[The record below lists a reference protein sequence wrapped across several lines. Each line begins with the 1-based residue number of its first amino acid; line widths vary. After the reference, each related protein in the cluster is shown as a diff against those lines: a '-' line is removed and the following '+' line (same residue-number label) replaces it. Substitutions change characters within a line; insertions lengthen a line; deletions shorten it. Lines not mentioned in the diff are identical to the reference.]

1 VSEEAK
7 DQTVSEATAETT
19 DAPAADSVEQVE
31 PQEREQRR
39 GSRERRPDTRER
51 GSRDSGSQFLE
62 RVVTINR
69 VSKVVKGGRRFSFTA
84 LVVVGDGNGMVGV
97 GYGKAREVPLA
108 ISKGVEEAKKN
119 FFRVPRVGQT
129 IPHPVQGEAAAGVV
143 LLRPASEGTG
153 VIAGGP
159 VRAVLECAGIHDVLS
174 KSLGSSN
181 TLNIVHATVAAL
193 KMLEEP
199 RAVAARRGLDFDKVA
214 PARLI
219 RQEAEAAAA
228 AKGGE

>member
-1 VSEEAK
+1 MSEE
-7 DQTVSEATAETT
+7 TVETPEATETT
-19 DAPAADSVEQVE
+19 ESADAP
-31 PQEREQRR
+31 EREARR
-39 GSRERRPDTRER
+39 GSRERRPDARDR

-69 VSKVVKGGRRFSFTA
+69 VSKVVKGGRRFAFTA

-108 ISKGVEEAKKN
+108 ISKGVEDAKKN

-199 RAVAARRGLDFDKVA
+199 RAVAARRGLEFDHVA
-214 PARLI
+214 PARLV
-219 RQEAEAAAA
+219 RQEAEALAAK
-228 AKGGE
+228 KGGE

>member
-1 VSEEAK
+1 M
-7 DQTVSEATAETT
+7 SEATAEATP
-19 DAPAADSVEQVE
+19 PAVAAEAVE
-31 PQEREQRR
+31 PAEREARR

-51 GSRDSGSQFLE
+51 GTRDSASQFLE

-181 TLNIVHATVAAL
+181 TLNIVHATVVAL

-199 RAVAARRGLDFDKVA
+199 RAVAARRGLEFDQVA

-219 RQEAEAAAA
+219 RQEAEALAAK
-228 AKGGE
+228 KGGE